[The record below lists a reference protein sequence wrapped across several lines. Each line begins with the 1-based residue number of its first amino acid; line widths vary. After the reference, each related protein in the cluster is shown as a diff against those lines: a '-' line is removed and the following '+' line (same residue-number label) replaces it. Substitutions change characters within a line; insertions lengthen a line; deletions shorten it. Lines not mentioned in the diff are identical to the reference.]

1 MGEGKALCTR
11 EGYSLQD
18 AVMDEFIVQDEIL
31 RTEQMANG
39 CDIGCVSTH
48 QNDSVVDP
56 VGLGDF
62 LFELPM
68 NRPFPRH

>member
-1 MGEGKALCTR
+1 MGEGRHFAPERAIPCK
-11 EGYSLQD
+11 D

-56 VGLGDF
+56 VGLEV
-62 LFELPM
+62 LQWC
-68 NRPFPRH
+68 